1 METLLNNTEMN
12 NCKPV
17 RTPYSDLQAKQPD
30 DNKRFDKDKYL
41 QIIGALMYPAGLT
54 RPDILYAVH
63 KCAQKCAKPTIADFR
78 RVKRILRY
86 INGTLDYNIT
96 FGKGDGTIRLYC
108 HVDSAYQ
115 NYPNGKSHYGYSFG
129 LYTHGHCKDATF
141 YARSVKMKLVVLSS
155 TEAEYVA
162 LCEACTEI
170 TFLRQLLADIG
181 FPQPKPTIIY
191 EDNQSVIQMVKG
203 KGNHQRTKHIN
214 ARYHFSRQCVH
225 KHLILLRYCPTHK
238 MVADIFTKGSIPSKQ
253 FQSLCNKLLNTK
265 SSNTITTE

>member
-1 METLLNNTEMN
+1 MSINEDFDQTQTKRSGWNNYKYTKNKNYRE
-12 NCKPV
+12 KPFKFNGLAAEYQ
-17 RTPYSDLQAKQPD
+17 RLHDLFRV
-30 DNKRFDKDKYL
+30 NL
-41 QIIGALMYPAGLT
+41 
-54 RPDILYAVH
+54 
-63 KCAQKCAKPTIADFR
+63 AQKSALCIPYLLEGGHANDQDERFKIAEIPPNLF
-78 RVKRILRY
+78 
-86 INGTLDYNIT
+86 T

-115 NYPNGKSHYGYSFG
+115 NYSNGKSHYGYSFG